1 MEPIK
6 VVIADAQCLVRVGLR
21 EVLSAIPD
29 CEVVGEVLHE
39 DQLLQLLSVQQPDV
53 LILDHDQPDRFS
65 VETIRKVRER
75 SAATRILIISGD
87 TEKER
92 VFQVLE
98 TGVSSFLTKHC
109 GEKEIADAML
119 ATYRGEKFFC
129 TNIVDYLLE
138 RSFPRASDTQ
148 RSGLSVR
155 EMQIVRLV
163 AEGLVA
169 KEIGDRLNLSTHT
182 VYTHRKNIMKKLQ
195 ISSTSELVLFA
206 VAEGLV

>member
-1 MEPIK
+1 MEPVK
-6 VVIADAQCLVRVGLR
+6 VIIADAQCLVRVGLR
-21 EVLSAIPD
+21 QVLSGIPG
-29 CEVVGEVLHE
+29 CEVIGEALNE
-39 DQLLQLLSVQQPDV
+39 DQLMQLLAVSRPDV
-53 LILDHDQPDRFS
+53 LILDHHQPDRFS
-65 VETIRKVRER
+65 VETIRKVQARYSGIR
-75 SAATRILIISGD
+75 MLVISGD

-98 TGVSSFLTKHC
+98 TGIHSFLTKHC

-119 ATYRGEKFFC
+119 ATAQGEKFFC

-138 RSFPRASDTQ
+138 RSFPRSPEPA

-155 EMQIVRLV
+155 ELQIVRLV
-163 AEGLVA
+163 AEGLIA
-169 KEIGDRLNLSTHT
+169 KEIANRLNLSTHT
-182 VYTHRKNIMKKLQ
+182 VYTHRKNIMKKLH